1 MVRSGE
7 DNRPCTGGFM
17 SNNELLET
25 VEPQWQWDGNKQSL
39 SYLYKDSKPVLG
51 CFFFFSDT
59 PVCSHPS
66 SSG

>member
-39 SYLYKDSKPVLG
+39 S
-51 CFFFFSDT
+51 
-59 PVCSHPS
+59 H
-66 SSG
+66 